1 MTTLHGIWRES
12 FVFRAKMTNAM
23 SPSTMKGG
31 DRNGT
36 CRLLTRTTVCASIH
50 LNETGERL
58 RYLVGEQ
65 QSKNRQQG
73 ELTPE
78 EL

>member
-1 MTTLHGIWRES
+1 VQSQFPVRRAGIEMGR
-12 FVFRAKMTNAM
+12 
-23 SPSTMKGG
+23 GG
-31 DRNGT
+31 SLPER
-36 CRLLTRTTVCASIH
+36 TVCASIH
-50 LNETGERL
+50 LHETGERL

-65 QSKNRQQG
+65 QSKNRRQG